1 MKHLILIA
9 LGSNVARENLLRCR
23 QLMEE
28 YLTISKASDIIMT
41 DPIGMK
47 SGKFHNQLLAGT
59 TDVTLDELTR
69 LTKDTET
76 RLGRQR
82 GIGVVSIDIDI
93 MQYDDIRLHEA
104 DWERDYIQQLYCQIQ
119 K

>member
-28 YLTISKASDIIMT
+28 YLTIDKASDIIMT
-41 DPIGMK
+41 NPIGMQ
-47 SGKFHNQLLAGT
+47 SGKFHNQLLCGT

-69 LTKDTET
+69 LTKETET
-76 RLGRQR
+76 KLGRQH

-93 MQYDDIRLHEA
+93 MQYDDTRLHEA
-104 DWERDYIQQLYCQIQ
+104 DWERDYIKQLYCLIQ